1 MWLLEWLETVCRTVV
16 GLEREVLEDNGW
28 QGRNCRAEFWKKR
41 KVSESFVFDDLTSQV
56 EI

>member
-1 MWLLEWLETVCRTVV
+1 MEWLETVCRTVV

-28 QGRNCRAEFWKKR
+28 QGWNCRGRVLEKTKD
-41 KVSESFVFDDLTSQV
+41 VSESFVFDDLTSQV